1 MLADRAVSAIQ
12 TWLIESGGGVG
23 TTAQLNSLTWTTE
36 RRAGGL
42 LVVSFYGRVG
52 LGSDGN
58 AHGHQMQEAI
68 REALTSGATSA
79 LIIDL
84 SLLEY
89 RFGDW
94 IGAVPLQAVKQ
105 LGIGRVCLVAAGET
119 ATALRALWE
128 SSRMGRVV
136 PLVAGLEAAEQQLS
150 GHKQK

>member
-1 MLADRAVSAIQ
+1 MPRPTTTSSATGDASLVQ
-12 TWLIESGGGVG
+12 P
-23 TTAQLNSLTWTTE
+23 SLTWTTE

-58 AHGHQMQEAI
+58 ADGQRMQEAI
-68 REALTSGATSA
+68 REALNGGAIRG

-94 IGAVPLQAVKQ
+94 IGAVPLGAVKR
-105 LGIGRVCLVAAGET
+105 LGKGRVCLVAIGET
-119 ATALRALWE
+119 AAALRSLWQLTG
-128 SSRMGRVV
+128 MGRMV
-136 PLVAGLEAAEQQLS
+136 PLVEGLSAAEQQ
-150 GHKQK
+150 